1 MNEFKTTLL
10 KRKKEQGV
18 PIVSITAYDLF
29 TAQVAEEAGVDF
41 ILVGDSL
48 GNVIQGYPTTIPV
61 TIEETI
67 YHTRIV
73 MRTVRDTL
81 VIADMPFGTFK
92 VSEDETVHNALRIFK
107 ETLCGGVKLEG
118 ADESNLKAI
127 ARLTELGIPVMGHIG
142 LLPQTVHVEGG
153 YKIKGKT
160 ERGKRKLLADAHA
173 LQSAGVFL
181 LILECVEA
189 ETARQITAELE
200 IPVVGIGSGPYTD
213 GQIMVIH
220 DVLGML
226 AGHYP
231 KFARRFADIR
241 EIAISAIKQ
250 YASEVR
256 NRTYPKEEEF
266 VRVGDARS
274 ENNR

>member
-1 MNEFKTTLL
+1 MAEFKITHL
-10 KRKKEQGV
+10 KKKKEQGV

-48 GNVIQGYPTTIPV
+48 GNVVQGYPTTVPV
-61 TIEETI
+61 TLDEVI

-73 MRTVRDTL
+73 MRAVRDTL

-92 VSEDETVHNALRIFK
+92 ISADETVKNAIRTFK
-107 ETLCGGVKLEG
+107 DTLCGGVKMEG
-118 ADESNLKAI
+118 ADDTNLRAVE
-127 ARLTELGIPVMGHIG
+127 RLKKLGIPVMGHIG

-153 YKIKGKT
+153 YRVKGKT
-160 ERGKRKLLADAHA
+160 ECGRNRLISEARA
-173 LQSAGVFL
+173 LEEAGVFL

-189 ETARQITAELE
+189 GTAQEITQALE
-200 IPVVGIGSGPYTD
+200 IPVVGIGSGPHTD

-231 KFARRFADIR
+231 RFARRFADLR
-241 EIAISAIKQ
+241 TIAVSAIRD
-250 YASEVR
+250 YGSAVHSGAYPSEKETVR
-256 NRTYPKEEEF
+256 KERGVNE
-266 VRVGDARS
+266 
-274 ENNR
+274 